1 MKVPRFRIAWVM
13 VAVAIT
19 ALDFTAIRTVLD
31 SKSPL
36 GGVLLLGALPMA
48 NVLVVGLVNARQRPK
63 TRLFLVGFE
72 LFGAIALAS
81 YIALSLLFPGGPI
94 RPYVSIVL
102 DPILATMGPAPPFIR
117 FPIIWC
123 VVAVILAWPQV
134 AFALLGGFLS
144 RKFRVTITDG
154 FRRCFRSERE
164 GSHDLVRVWRLRIGL
179 PHHRAVAT
187 PERPHLRLLLL
198 FEWTATHAS
207 STDRLGTPPRTAISP
222 SIASRGNRLHPL

>member
-1 MKVPRFRIAWVM
+1 MPGCRGASARKSGGSTTGLTGGDCAPALQLDHDQRIAVKAPRFRIAWAM
-13 VAVAIT
+13 VAVAIA

-36 GGVLLLGALPMA
+36 GGVSLLGALPMA
-48 NVLVVGLVNARQRPK
+48 NVLVVGLVIAQQRPK

-81 YIALSLLFPGGPI
+81 YIALALLFPGGPI

-102 DPILATMGPAPPFIR
+102 DPILATMGPAPPFTR

-123 VVAVILAWPQV
+123 VVAVMLAWPQV

-144 RKFRVTITDG
+144 RKFRVTIT
-154 FRRCFRSERE
+154 RRCYPTRRRP
-164 GSHDLVRVWRLRIGL
+164 GRARLR
-179 PHHRAVAT
+179 RD
-187 PERPHLRLLLL
+187 RP
-198 FEWTATHAS
+198 
-207 STDRLGTPPRTAISP
+207 
-222 SIASRGNRLHPL
+222 